1 MNEAFSLI
9 HFRKGMVGNMDIKKN
24 ILDIIP
30 EVIRIRREFHAHPE
44 LSGKEVETNKRICRY
59 LDEYG
64 IEYKSGY
71 AGYGVVGIIR
81 GGEKGKTVGIRADI
95 DALPIYED
103 NNLEYKSVNE
113 GIMHAC
119 GHDAHTAILLGTA
132 MILKGMERHLKG
144 NVKLFFQPQEEAIG
158 GAEQMIKEGCLD
170 NPKTDHVIGLHV
182 MPNVPTGKVELRY
195 GKLNGNT
202 GNVKIT
208 VKGKS
213 GHAAYPDTA
222 VDAIVIAAHII
233 TALQT
238 MVSRNISPLKSVVLT
253 IGKINGGEKSNIIA
267 KEVVLSGTLRALDTQ
282 TRNKAKEFIKKISE
296 NVAIGLGGNAEVDFK
311 DGYIEL
317 INDDNVMKIVEETA
331 NEVVGRENI
340 VYKEFPSLGGE
351 DFSYFTD
358 RVPSAFFHL
367 GCGNEELKINAPLH
381 SDKFALDED
390 CLKTGIEMEVRTVLK
405 LLSRDL

>member
-1 MNEAFSLI
+1 MNKALGLTQFCEGVNSS
-9 HFRKGMVGNMDIKKN
+9 MDIKKN

-44 LSGKEVETNKRICRY
+44 LSGKEVETNRRICRY
-59 LDEYG
+59 LDECG

-81 GGEKGKTVGIRADI
+81 GGEEGKTVGIRADI
-95 DALPIYED
+95 DALPICE
-103 NNLEYKSVNE
+103 NNDFEYKSVNE
-113 GIMHAC
+113 GVMHAC

-132 MILKGMERHLKG
+132 MILKGMEHYLKG

-182 MPNVPTGKVELRY
+182 MPNIPTGKVELRY

-202 GNVKIT
+202 GEVKII
-208 VKGKS
+208 VRGKS

-222 VDAIVIAAHII
+222 VDAIVIASQVI

-238 MVSRNISPLKSVVLT
+238 VVSRNVSPLNPVVLT
-253 IGKINGGEKSNIIA
+253 IGKINGGNKNNVIA
-267 KEVVLSGTLRALDTQ
+267 KEVVLSGTLRTLDRQ
-282 TRNKAKEFIKKISE
+282 TRNKAKELIKKISE
-296 NVAIGLGGNAEVDFK
+296 NVALGLGGNAEVYFE

-331 NEVVGRENI
+331 VEVVGKENI
-340 VYKEFPSLGGE
+340 VYKEYPSLGGE
-351 DFSYFTD
+351 DFSYFAD
-358 RVPSAFFHL
+358 KVPSAFFHI
-367 GCGNEELKINAPLH
+367 GCGNEALKTTAPLH

-390 CLKTGIEMEVRTVLK
+390 CLKVGIEMEVRTVLK
-405 LLSRDL
+405 LLGNII